1 MDEKYVVAKDLLES
15 VATELGWEEYYVERT
30 LKGKELDRVV
40 AKHPLYDRD
49 SLVMLR

>member
-1 MDEKYVVAKDLLES
+1 MEDKFVIAKDLVTF
-15 VATELGWEEYYVERT
+15 VAEELGWEEYTVERE
-30 LKGKELDRVV
+30 LKGSELDRVV